1 MHWTRDCASVSIEH
15 HWPAPVTRSVKPRVI
30 FHIIAKRHLMNE
42 DQRTIAEL
50 RTRVEG
56 IVRLT
61 GGVILNLV
69 LWLWPAPGGA
79 SVPGGA
85 YHDFS
90 HALFYGVLAAAAV
103 SFIAPTIWHG
113 ARWQRAGALGLLC
126 LPSVILFRVAQFIVG
141 IL

>member
-1 MHWTRDCASVSIEH
+1 MVR
-15 HWPAPVTRSVKPRVI
+15 PRVI
-30 FHIIAKRHLMNE
+30 FHIIAKGHIMNE
-42 DQRTIAEL
+42 DQKTIAEL
-50 RTRVEG
+50 RNRVEG

-61 GGVILNLV
+61 GSVILNLV

-90 HALFYGVLAAAAV
+90 HALFYGALAAAAV
-103 SFIAPTIWHG
+103 SFIAPTIWRG

-141 IL
+141 VL